1 MHSNDTQ
8 ITIKDS
14 IISQVIEGFPGFSRL
29 DKLENTQKIIIP
41 FDSSMEETTNFNMNS
56 VINTLDLVYYNNFR
70 IFLFFKPD
78 GLEKYL
84 SFPNLD
90 FQIRQIGQPLKF
102 ISTPLTLL
110 LTEKSGHDLINNS
123 SVLNS
128 SSSSNYRNSKECLLQ
143 FGFLTIDQNKR
154 ICPLVSSDPLIMELP
169 LVGVWLYGIK
179 INGEEI
185 LMEKKF
191 DETYKVW
198 GLLTEFVKNT
208 NFKKKYSYDE
218 INKNF
223 LLVAFNQDENPKFY
237 EAEMMNDK
245 EKANEWIF
253 MKCSEPQENIND
265 LISFD
270 VNNATIIQNMSHFH
284 HLLYE
289 RKKKSPQKFQKS
301 IDKSRRSESTLPFE
315 SNNFRS
321 SSFHIVPSFK
331 YYESRPKPLDS
342 IIVDNSQNTVPV
354 PEKMPKLEDV
364 DFRSPRFS
372 ENSSNMRSSSN
383 INQDNSKEIIIKS
396 QANQLAVLQKQIEE
410 LQVIIF

>member
-1 MHSNDTQ
+1 
-8 ITIKDS
+8 
-14 IISQVIEGFPGFSRL
+14 
-29 DKLENTQKIIIP
+29 
-41 FDSSMEETTNFNMNS
+41 MEETTNFNLNS
-56 VINTLDLVYYNNFR
+56 VLSSLDLVYYNNFR

-90 FQIRQIGQPLKF
+90 FQLRQIGQPLKF

-128 SSSSNYRNSKECLLQ
+128 SSSSIYRNSKESLLQ

-169 LVGVWLYGIK
+169 LIGVWLYGIK
-179 INGEEI
+179 INFEEI
-185 LMEKKF
+185 SMEKKI

-208 NFKKKYSYDE
+208 HFKRKYSYDE

-223 LLVAFNQDENPKFY
+223 ILVAFNQDENPKFY
-237 EAEMMNDK
+237 EVEIMNDK
-245 EKANEWIF
+245 ERANEWMF
-253 MKCSEPQENIND
+253 MKCNENQDNIND
-265 LISFD
+265 VISFD
-270 VNNATIIQNMSHFH
+270 FNTATMIQNMSHFH
-284 HLLYE
+284 QLLYE
-289 RKKKSPQKFQKS
+289 RKKKSPQKAQKS
-301 IDKSRRSESTLPFE
+301 IEKSRRSESTLPFE
-315 SNNFRS
+315 ASNLRS

-331 YYESRPKPLDS
+331 YYESRPKPLDL
-342 IIVDNSQNTVPV
+342 IIADNSQNVVPV
-354 PEKMPKLEDV
+354 PEKMPKLEEV

-372 ENSSNMRSSSN
+372 ENSTNLRSSTN
-383 INQDNSKEIIIKS
+383 VNPANSQQLIIQS
-396 QANQLAVLQKQIEE
+396 QANQLAALQKQVEE